1 MDRDRKPIADVP
13 GESAVAEQHRLLTL
27 LMQNSDEG
35 FWFIDT
41 DAITTDVNP
50 AMCRILQRSH
60 AEVVGKSVLE
70 FVDLANATTFRR
82 EFDLRGRGLPSRY
95 ELNLTR
101 PDGSQICCL
110 VNATPIL
117 DESGRLLGSIGM
129 YSDISERKLAERQ
142 LRDTRDALLEKTE
155 ALQVTL
161 DSISQGIVSRD
172 AQGNAKVYNL
182 RMLEMLDLPES
193 LFTPGHSYEDAVRFQ
208 AARGDFGDGGL
219 QYIDPQT
226 RKYVSLLDQYRV
238 SDHYVR
244 KTRSGGH
251 MEVRTRRL
259 PGGGMVRTFAD
270 VSAYFAAHEQLV
282 AAKEEAESANRA
294 KSHFLSSMSHELRT
308 PMNAILGFGQLLGS
322 DAENALSECQ
332 RGHVDEIMRAAQ
344 HLRQLI
350 DEMLEP
356 PIADVVAAPELPGL
370 LMQLPPS
377 AAESGRGAPAG
388 DAVPSAATSTLRK
401 VLYIEDNP
409 VNILLMRAM
418 LARVANLEMISAPL
432 PSSGLQMAQEEQP
445 DLILLD
451 IQLPGMDGYEVL
463 RRLRLDA
470 TTTHIPVIAVSANAM
485 PEDVRQGLAAGFVRY
500 LTKPVDLLELIAT
513 VERTLA
519 AP

>member
-1 MDRDRKPIADVP
+1 MDRDRKPIADRP
-13 GESAVAEQHRLLTL
+13 SENALAEQHRLLTL

-41 DAITTDVNP
+41 RAITTDVNP
-50 AMCRILQRSH
+50 AMCRLLQRSH
-60 AEVVGKSVLE
+60 AQVVGKSVLA
-70 FVDLANATTFRR
+70 FVDDTNAATFRR
-82 EFDLRGRGLPSRY
+82 EFDVRGRGLPSRY
-95 ELNLTR
+95 ELTLTR
-101 PDGSQICCL
+101 PDGSPIYCL

-117 DESGRLLGSIGM
+117 DETGRLLGSIGM
-129 YSDISERKLAERQ
+129 YSDIGERKLAERQ

-172 AQGNAKVYNL
+172 AQGNAKVYNR

-193 LFTPGHSYEDAVRFQ
+193 LFAPGRSYEDAIRFQ
-208 AARGDFGDGGL
+208 SERGDFGEGGL
-219 QYIDPQT
+219 QYIDPET
-226 RKYVSLLDQYRV
+226 RHFVSDIHHYRF

-270 VSAYFAAHEQLV
+270 VSEYFAAREQLL
-282 AAKEEAESANRA
+282 AAKEEAERANRA

-322 DAENALSECQ
+322 DAEHSLSDRQ
-332 RGHVDEIMRAAQ
+332 RGHVGEIMRAAQ
-344 HLRQLI
+344 HLRRLI
-350 DEMLEP
+350 DEMLDPSIVGADPMPQSP
-356 PIADVVAAPELPGL
+356 P
-370 LMQLPPS
+370 
-377 AAESGRGAPAG
+377 AAESAADAGAAA
-388 DAVPSAATSTLRK
+388 DAPSPDSASTLRK

-409 VNILLMRAM
+409 VNVILMRAM
-418 LARVANLEMISAPL
+418 LARVPRLEMLSAPL
-432 PSSGLQMAQEEQP
+432 PSSGLQMAHEETP

-463 RRLRLDA
+463 RRLRLEAA
-470 TTTHIPVIAVSANAM
+470 TMHIPVIAVSANAM
-485 PEDVRQGLAAGFVRY
+485 PEDVRQGLEAGFVRY

-513 VERTLA
+513 VERTLSA
-519 AP
+519 V